1 MLHIQW
7 FIKIYQIH
15 IHELGDLDCDYHL
28 KC

>member
-15 IHELGDLDCDYHL
+15 IHELRDLDCDYHL